1 MKNFKAFTS
10 AFKLQISSSFVSF
23 TMKFVGCS
31 LEVGETGV
39 VCVCIKADL
48 ADIAVRGWP
57 GRGAVLL
64 LAEMSV
70 LSAERILKCSSI
82 THFTRSHIECLV
94 QILCPNY

>member
-10 AFKLQISSSFVSF
+10 VFKLQISSSFVSF

-48 ADIAVRGWP
+48 ADIAVRG
-57 GRGAVLL
+57 
-64 LAEMSV
+64 
-70 LSAERILKCSSI
+70 
-82 THFTRSHIECLV
+82 
-94 QILCPNY
+94 